1 MNLKVIR
8 VAKVG
13 GKEYGRIECKV
24 GRRKMGFKEFESL
37 CLRDYGVGHVSNSA
51 QHPHVFLP
59 TCYTHISSILAQNW
73 ACKNSLESSFN
84 VECAHGMR

>member
-1 MNLKVIR
+1 MNLK

-37 CLRDYGVGHVSNSA
+37 CFRDCSAGHVSNSI
-51 QHPHVFLP
+51 QHPLFFFQLVIL
-59 TCYTHISSILAQNW
+59 ISP
-73 ACKNSLESSFN
+73 SF
-84 VECAHGMR
+84 